1 MKFLDFFI
9 TMSNSFARRRFAR
22 HRAASRLD
30 GSRCFEIPPQ
40 ARQSGAARKR
50 VTTRGRRAAGNRRGV
65 SRSFGLLG
73 GIALLAVGW
82 MAAYFWVDASSR
94 DLLYRQGKP
103 ASAAARLESWAP
115 WMFSPNRWRWLL
127 ADAYRKLG
135 DRGRVKRITDELA
148 TGGLAQTQ
156 AAAPLL
162 LMDSASGVP
171 NKVKENLGPL
181 LLIYKENGAEVLGS
195 LVQGFMTQ
203 GDSNSANQTLRLWGE
218 LFEGDFQLEFWR
230 GVTSTANYDLDGA
243 IESFQKSIA
252 IRSDFPRSH
261 EELAQVYLEKAQ
273 FEEARTEF
281 EWIEKYAKKN
291 GIEQSPEL
299 ISGYARSL
307 LNLGYPDL
315 ASEQLKKLKDIS
327 KLPSPELALVC
338 ETNLESGNV
347 RDATEQAAM
356 LLKRWPDALP
366 YLQLQAR
373 CMAKLGNSSESEA
386 LFQKASESQLKRP
399 DVDRMLER
407 LVTDNSNQDLRR
419 DMGEMMMN
427 YLDPS
432 GGAGYVQ
439 VASRAN
445 PIDLKSHAL
454 LANYFEREGRL
465 NAAENHRRAI
475 RQIELA
481 ILESQQFSA
490 QDPNQPP
497 VQGQPP
503 IPGPFRITPN
513 GTPQAPPPE
522 NNPTNNSPTENNV
535 AKPSEKD

>member
-1 MKFLDFFI
+1 
-9 TMSNSFARRRFAR
+9 MSNSFAR
-22 HRAASRLD
+22 HRAVGRLD
-30 GSRCFEIPPQ
+30 GSGRFGTPPPNRKSIP
-40 ARQSGAARKR
+40 SGKR
-50 VTTRGRRAAGNRRGV
+50 SGF
-65 SRSFGLLG
+65 SRSVGLLG
-73 GIALLAVGW
+73 GIAFLA
-82 MAAYFWVDASSR
+82 AAWIAIYLWVDSSSR
-94 DLLYRQGKP
+94 DLLYRRGKP
-103 ASAAARLESWAP
+103 ANAAARLERWSP
-115 WMFSPNRWRWLL
+115 WMLSPKGWRWLL

-148 TGGLAQTQ
+148 AGGMGLPR

-162 LMDSASGVP
+162 LMDSSAGVP

-218 LFEGDFQLEFWR
+218 LFEGDYQLEFWR

-243 IESFQKSIA
+243 IRSFQKSIA

-281 EWIEKYAKKN
+281 EWIEKYSKGN
-291 GIEQSPEL
+291 GIEESPEL

-347 RDATEQAAM
+347 SAASEQASM
-356 LLKRWPDALP
+356 LLKRWPNALP

-373 CMAKLGNSSESEA
+373 CMAKLGNSSESET

-407 LVTDNSNQDLRR
+407 LVTDNSNQELRR

-432 GGAGYVQ
+432 GGAGYIQ

-445 PIDLKSHAL
+445 PIDLNSHAL

-475 RQIELA
+475 RQIESA
-481 ILESQQFSA
+481 ILE
-490 QDPNQPP
+490 NQP
-497 VQGQPP
+497 V
-503 IPGPFRITPN
+503 
-513 GTPQAPPPE
+513 APE
-522 NNPTNNSPTENNV
+522 NNP
-535 AKPSEKD
+535 EKK

>member
-1 MKFLDFFI
+1 MKFLDFFF
-9 TMSNSFARRRFAR
+9 TMSNSFAPPRAVGRLVGFGRFETSALARKPRFAIKK
-22 HRAASRLD
+22 S
-30 GSRCFEIPPQ
+30 IPT
-40 ARQSGAARKR
+40 GAMGARKR
-50 VTTRGRRAAGNRRGV
+50 RGI
-65 SRSFGLLG
+65 SRSLALLG
-73 GIALLAVGW
+73 SIACLVALW
-82 MAAYFWVDASSR
+82 LAAYLWVGASSR

-103 ASAAARLESWAP
+103 AIAAARLESWSP
-115 WMFSPNRWRWLL
+115 WMLSPKGWRWLL
-127 ADAYRKLG
+127 ADAYRKIG

-148 TGGLAQTQ
+148 TGGMAQTQ

-162 LMDSASGVP
+162 LMDSAAGVP
-171 NKVKENLGPL
+171 VKVKENLGPL

-203 GDSNSANQTLRLWGE
+203 GDFNSANQTLRLWGE
-218 LFEGDFQLEFWR
+218 LFEGDFQLEFWK

-243 IESFQKSIA
+243 ITAFQKSIA

-281 EWIEKYAKKN
+281 EWIEKYAKAN
-291 GIEQSPEL
+291 GIEESPEL

-347 RDATEQAAM
+347 QEASEQAAM

-373 CMAKLGNSSESEA
+373 CMAKMGNSSESDA
-386 LFQKASESQLKRP
+386 LFQKASDSQLKRP

-481 ILESQQFSA
+481 ILESQQFSTDDPNA
-490 QDPNQPP
+490 PSIQAIPLIQDPSQA
-497 VQGQPP
+497 
-503 IPGPFRITPN
+503 TPN
-513 GTPQAPPPE
+513 STPTSPNATSPLAPTNINAGGNNTAKPPE
-522 NNPTNNSPTENNV
+522 
-535 AKPSEKD
+535 KK

>member
-1 MKFLDFFI
+1 M
-9 TMSNSFARRRFAR
+9 
-22 HRAASRLD
+22 
-30 GSRCFEIPPQ
+30 
-40 ARQSGAARKR
+40 
-50 VTTRGRRAAGNRRGV
+50 
-65 SRSFGLLG
+65 
-73 GIALLAVGW
+73 
-82 MAAYFWVDASSR
+82 
-94 DLLYRQGKP
+94 
-103 ASAAARLESWAP
+103 
-115 WMFSPNRWRWLL
+115 
-127 ADAYRKLG
+127 
-135 DRGRVKRITDELA
+135 
-148 TGGLAQTQ
+148 
-156 AAAPLL
+156 
-162 LMDSASGVP
+162 
-171 NKVKENLGPL
+171 
-181 LLIYKENGAEVLGS
+181 
-195 LVQGFMTQ
+195 
-203 GDSNSANQTLRLWGE
+203 
-218 LFEGDFQLEFWR
+218 
-230 GVTSTANYDLDGA
+230 
-243 IESFQKSIA
+243 
-252 IRSDFPRSH
+252 
-261 EELAQVYLEKAQ
+261 
-273 FEEARTEF
+273 
-281 EWIEKYAKKN
+281 
-291 GIEQSPEL
+291 

-347 RDATEQAAM
+347 QEASEQAAM

-373 CMAKLGNSSESEA
+373 CMAKMGNSSESEA
-386 LFQKASESQLKRP
+386 LFQKASDSQLKRP

-481 ILESQQFSA
+481 ILESQQFSTDDPNTPSIQA
-490 QDPNQPP
+490 IPQFQDPSQA
-497 VQGQPP
+497 
-503 IPGPFRITPN
+503 TPN
-513 GTPQAPPPE
+513 STPTSPNATSPLAPTNINAGGNNTAKPPE
-522 NNPTNNSPTENNV
+522 
-535 AKPSEKD
+535 KK

>member
-1 MKFLDFFI
+1 MKFLDFFF
-9 TMSNSFARRRFAR
+9 TMSNSFAPPRAVGRLVGFGRFETSALARKPRFAIKK
-22 HRAASRLD
+22 S
-30 GSRCFEIPPQ
+30 IPT
-40 ARQSGAARKR
+40 GAMGARKR
-50 VTTRGRRAAGNRRGV
+50 RGI
-65 SRSFGLLG
+65 SRSLALLG
-73 GIALLAVGW
+73 SIACLVALW
-82 MAAYFWVDASSR
+82 LAAYLWVGASSR

-103 ASAAARLESWAP
+103 AIAAARLESWSP
-115 WMFSPNRWRWLL
+115 WMLSPKGWRWLL
-127 ADAYRKLG
+127 ADAYRKIG

-148 TGGLAQTQ
+148 TGGMAQTQ

-162 LMDSASGVP
+162 LMDSAAGVP
-171 NKVKENLGPL
+171 VKVKENLGPL

-203 GDSNSANQTLRLWGE
+203 GDFNSANQTLRLWGE
-218 LFEGDFQLEFWR
+218 LFEGDFQLEFWK

-243 IESFQKSIA
+243 ITAFQKSIA

-281 EWIEKYAKKN
+281 EWIEKYAKAN
-291 GIEQSPEL
+291 GIEESPEL

-347 RDATEQAAM
+347 QEASEQAAM

-373 CMAKLGNSSESEA
+373 CMAKLGSSSESEA
-386 LFQKASESQLKRP
+386 LFQKASDSQLKRP

-481 ILESQQFSA
+481 ILESQQFSTDDPNA
-490 QDPNQPP
+490 PSIQAIPLIQDPSQA
-497 VQGQPP
+497 
-503 IPGPFRITPN
+503 TPN
-513 GTPQAPPPE
+513 STPTSPNATSPLAPTNINAGGNNTAKPPE
-522 NNPTNNSPTENNV
+522 
-535 AKPSEKD
+535 KK